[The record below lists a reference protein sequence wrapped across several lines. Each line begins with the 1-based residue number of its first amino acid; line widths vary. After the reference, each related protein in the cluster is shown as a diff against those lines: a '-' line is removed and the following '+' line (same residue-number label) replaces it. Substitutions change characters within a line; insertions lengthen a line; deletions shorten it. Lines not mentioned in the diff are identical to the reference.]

1 MLHDNNVVHQDIRLP
16 NVIVK
21 RNMEL
26 ALIDF
31 GLARFIDGREYVPQ
45 IDYFENLIEDIFNN
59 E

>member
-1 MLHDNNVVHQDIRLP
+1 
-16 NVIVK
+16 
-21 RNMEL
+21 MEL